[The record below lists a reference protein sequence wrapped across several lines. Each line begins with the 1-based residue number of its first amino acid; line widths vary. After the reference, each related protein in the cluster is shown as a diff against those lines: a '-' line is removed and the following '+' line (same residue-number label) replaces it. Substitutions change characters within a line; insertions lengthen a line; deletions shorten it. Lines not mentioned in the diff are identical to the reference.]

1 MTYVKYVKK
10 ICKKFNIQSWHTAG
24 SKEQKMKINVYSIIA
39 RKARSGEEKN
49 TV

>member
-1 MTYVKYVKK
+1 MKCVKYVKRK

-39 RKARSGEEKN
+39 RKARVEK
-49 TV
+49 